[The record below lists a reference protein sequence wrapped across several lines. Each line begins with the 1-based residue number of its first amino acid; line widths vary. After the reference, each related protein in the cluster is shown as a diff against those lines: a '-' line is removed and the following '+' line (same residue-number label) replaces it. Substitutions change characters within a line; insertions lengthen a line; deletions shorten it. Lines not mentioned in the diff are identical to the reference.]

1 MHLFWDPY
9 WTVCSSVIYFFE
21 IASITASYCLNSFN
35 KHVNSVN
42 IVNAVNIAN
51 IVNIFSN
58 VSGSFETPGFL
69 RSQIFGDPKNICI
82 QEFLNVQKS
91 FEQKLFKKNHQ
102 FWYCQFNAKNP
113 SPVNIYIFNPVKVFF
128 SQIHFQHFYLR
139 LGYRNGFLSSKYT
152 LLCWFNWI
160 WHILYILMVPLKSLC
175 IQSKSQF
182 TFCLKCSKICILSSL
197 VHLDQCSL

>member
-128 SQIHFQHFYLR
+128 FSNSFSTFLSPSRLQKWFSVEQIHIVVLIQLDMTRTVHF
-139 LGYRNGFLSSKYT
+139 NGAPKKFMHTEQIS
-152 LLCWFNWI
+152 
-160 WHILYILMVPLKSLC
+160 
-175 IQSKSQF
+175 
-182 TFCLKCSKICILSSL
+182 ILSEVLQNLHYL
-197 VHLDQCSL
+197 VFSTSRPM